1 MSAWKIRKLRHVNI
15 RTYICGGIAG
25 ATSAIEMGVSRT
37 VETLKF
43 DVVIVGSGIAGLR
56 AAIEAA
62 NVSNGKA
69 SIAVVTKVQ
78 AMRSH
83 SVSAEGGTAAVLYPD
98 KGDTFES
105 HIYDTI
111 KGSDFLADQD
121 AVEFFV
127 RAMPAEIYRLEHWGM
142 PWSRTQDGRIAQ
154 RNFGGYNFP
163 RATFA
168 ADRVGFFEMQTL
180 YDTSRKFDNLQ
191 FLQEW
196 FVTHLIVDKGIFRGV
211 TAVDMKT
218 GDFYAIQAKA
228 GIIATGG
235 AGRLY
240 RFATFGY
247 SSTPDGLSLAYHGGA
262 PIMDMEFVQFHPTGI
277 IPSGIL
283 ITEGARGD
291 GALLLN
297 NQGERF
303 MKKYAPEK
311 LDLAS
316 RDVVSRAIMT
326 EIKEG
331 RGFRDEVSGMDY
343 VLLDL
348 RPIGAEKIKSN
359 LSGIREIAIKFKGI
373 DPIDEPL
380 PVRPVC
386 HYTMGGI
393 RTNLNAETSI
403 PGLWSAG
410 ESACVSINGAN
421 RLGANSTAE
430 CLVFGAQSGA
440 GAAKHALA
448 QPTHTLDPLPLVA
461 EEKRVFDGILH
472 GSGTENPY
480 EVRNQ
485 LQTIMDS
492 YAYVFRD
499 APGLTEG
506 LKRLRNLHKSAF
518 RHVDDQASQYNSNFI
533 NVLELEAMFEIA
545 EIVLA
550 GGLARTE
557 SRGAHARTD
566 YPKRDDVNWLKH
578 TLAYYGREGLRLEYA
593 PVTITKYQPAER
605 HY

>member
-1 MSAWKIRKLRHVNI
+1 M
-15 RTYICGGIAG
+15 T
-25 ATSAIEMGVSRT
+25 
-37 VETLKF
+37 F
-43 DVVIVGSGIAGLR
+43 DIVIVGSGIAGLR

-62 NVSNGKA
+62 TESNGRA
-69 SIAVVTKVQ
+69 TIAVITKVQ

-121 AVEFFV
+121 AVELFV
-127 RAMPAEIYRLEHWGM
+127 KAMPAEIYRLEHWGM
-142 PWSRTQDGRIAQ
+142 PWSRTDDGRIAQ

-180 YDTSRKFDNLQ
+180 YDTSRKFDNIQ
-191 FLQEW
+191 FFQEW
-196 FVTHLIVDKGIFRGV
+196 FVTSLLVSHGTFSGL
-211 TAVDMKT
+211 TAIELKT
-218 GDFYAIQAKA
+218 GEFHVFHAKA

-247 SSTPDGLSLAYHGGA
+247 SSTPDGLSLAYHVGA
-262 PIMDMEFVQFHPTGI
+262 PIEDMEFVQFHPTGL

-291 GALLLN
+291 GAILLN
-297 NQGERF
+297 NKGERF
-303 MKKYAPEK
+303 MKRYAPEK

-331 RGFRDEVSGMDY
+331 RGFNDPISGMDH

-348 RPIGAEKIKSN
+348 RPIGAEKIKAN
-359 LSGIREIAIKFKGI
+359 LSGIREIALKFKGI
-373 DPIDEPL
+373 DPINEPL

-386 HYTMGGI
+386 HYTMGGV
-393 RTNLNAETSI
+393 RTNLNAETPI
-403 PGLWSAG
+403 PGLWAAG
-410 ESACVSINGAN
+410 EAACVSINGAN

-430 CLVFGAQSGA
+430 CLVFGARSGA
-440 GAAKHALA
+440 GAARYAA
-448 QPTHTLDPLPLVA
+448 SHTPPSVDEDA
-461 EEKRVFDGILH
+461 IQREEKRLFDEVMH
-472 GSGTENPY
+472 GGGSENPY
-480 EVRNQ
+480 EIRNQ
-485 LQTIMDS
+485 VQTIMDKS
-492 YAYVFRD
+492 AYVYRD
-499 APGLTEG
+499 GPGLERG
-506 LKRLRNLHKSAF
+506 LSDLRALHKTAF
-518 RHVDDQASQYNSNFI
+518 RHVDDEAKEYNSNFI
-533 NVLELEAMFEIA
+533 NVLELESMFEVA
-545 EIVLA
+545 EVVLT

-566 YPKRDDVNWLKH
+566 YTKRDDANWLKH
-578 TLAYYGREGLRLEYA
+578 TLAYYTGDKPRIEYA
-593 PVTITKYQPAER
+593 PVTITRYQPAER

>member
-1 MSAWKIRKLRHVNI
+1 M
-15 RTYICGGIAG
+15 
-25 ATSAIEMGVSRT
+25 
-37 VETLKF
+37 VETMTF
-43 DVVIVGSGIAGLR
+43 DIVIVGSGLAGLR
-56 AAIEAA
+56 GAIEAA
-62 NVSNGKA
+62 QVSSGKA
-69 SIAVVTKVQ
+69 SIAVITKVQ

-98 KGDTFES
+98 KGDTIES

-142 PWSRTQDGRIAQ
+142 PWSRTEDGRIAQ
-154 RNFGGYNFP
+154 RGFGGYSFP

-180 YDTSRKFDNLQ
+180 YDTSRKFDNIQ
-191 FLQEW
+191 FFQEW
-196 FVTHLIVDKGIFRGV
+196 FVTSIIVDHETFRGL
-211 TAVDMKT
+211 TAIDMKD
-218 GDFYAIQAKA
+218 GSLHAFRAKA
-228 GIIATGG
+228 GILATGG

-240 RFATFGY
+240 SFATYGY
-247 SSTPDGLSLAYHGGA
+247 SSTPDGLSLAYRAGA
-262 PIMDMEFVQFHPTGI
+262 PIEDMEFVQFHPTGL

-291 GALLLN
+291 GAILLN
-297 NQGERF
+297 NKGEPF

-316 RDVVSRAIMT
+316 RDVVSRGIMT

-331 RGFRDEVSGMDY
+331 RGFKDEVSGMSH
-343 VLLDL
+343 VMLDL
-348 RPIGAEKIKSN
+348 RPIGAEKIKAN

-373 DPIDEPL
+373 DPIDQPL
-380 PVRPVC
+380 PVRPVS

-393 RTNLNAETSI
+393 RTNVRGETRI
-403 PGLWSAG
+403 AGLWAAG
-410 ESACVSINGAN
+410 EAACVSINGAN

-440 GAAKHALA
+440 GAATYALGQTSHAFDG
-448 QPTHTLDPLPLVA
+448 HVVEA
-461 EEKRVFDGILH
+461 EEKRLFDEIFH
-472 GSGTENPY
+472 GSGSENPY
-480 EVRNQ
+480 DVRNRVQ
-485 LQTIMDS
+485 AIMDTH
-492 YAYVFRD
+492 AYVYRD
-499 APGLTEG
+499 GSGLTEG
-506 LKRLRNLHKSAF
+506 LKQLRALHKTAF
-518 RHVDDQASQYNSNFI
+518 RHVDDQAKEYNSNFI
-533 NVLELEAMFEIA
+533 NVLELEAMFEVA

-557 SRGAHARTD
+557 SRGAHSRTD
-566 YPKRDDVNWLKH
+566 YPKRDDDNWLKH
-578 TLAYYGREGLRLEYA
+578 TLAYDASDGPRIEYA
-593 PVTITKYQPAER
+593 PVTITKYTPAER

>member
-1 MSAWKIRKLRHVNI
+1 LAVKP
-15 RTYICGGIAG
+15 
-25 ATSAIEMGVSRT
+25 EVSCT
-37 VETLKF
+37 VETLAF
-43 DVVIVGSGIAGLR
+43 DIVIVGSGIAGLR

-62 NVSNGKA
+62 RASNGKA
-69 SIAVVTKVQ
+69 SVAVITKVQ

-121 AVEFFV
+121 AVEYFV

-180 YDTSRKFDNLQ
+180 YDTSRKYENIQ

-196 FVTHLIVDKGIFRGV
+196 FVTSLIVDHGAFRGV

-218 GDFYAIQAKA
+218 GGFYAIQAKA
-228 GIIATGG
+228 GVIASGG

-247 SSTPDGLSLAYHGGA
+247 SSTPDGLSLAYHAGA
-262 PIMDMEFVQFHPTGI
+262 PIMDMEFVQFHPTGM

-291 GALLLN
+291 GAILLN
-297 NQGERF
+297 KQGERF

-326 EIKEG
+326 EINEG
-331 RGFRDEVSGMDY
+331 RGFKDEVSGMEH

-348 RPIGAEKIKSN
+348 RPVGAEKIKSN

-393 RTNLNAETSI
+393 RTNVKAETSI
-403 PGLWSAG
+403 VGLWSAG

-440 GAAKHALA
+440 GAATYALGQSTHAVDMR
-448 QPTHTLDPLPLVA
+448 TVEV
-461 EEKRVFDGILH
+461 EEKRLFDGILR
-472 GSGTENPY
+472 GSGSENPY
-480 EVRNQ
+480 EVRNK
-485 LQTIMDS
+485 LQTVMDT
-492 YAYVFRD
+492 YAYVYRD
-499 APGLTEG
+499 GSGLTEG
-506 LKRLRNLHKSAF
+506 LKRLRDLHKTAF
-518 RHVDDQASQYNSNFI
+518 RHVDDQANEYNSNFI

-557 SRGAHARTD
+557 SRGAHSRTD

-578 TLAYYGREGLRLEYA
+578 TLAYHGGDGPRLEYA
-593 PVTITKYQPAER
+593 PVTITKYQPVER